1 MAEDTKPAGTP
12 TTTTTTPTTGGTKPA
27 DGTGTNTG
35 ETKPTEG
42 VKEGESKPSS
52 EPQIK
57 EAKLDFMSHQCG
69 VLVVM
74 KGGHMVDNSAWQ
86 KVEQLNVECETAG
99 QGDPYGDCT
108 SPGNYANMGSC
119 EIGGGVRIEKVTQKY
134 KISDTIPGT
143 IWTFADYMGTTTKAY
158 GKTNERFN
166 AMMADEEKRTRFV
179 QQAQYLKQVLALV
192 GVGEK
197 DITILST
204 IRDTGSAAHP
214 YGLTVDFTVNDTK
227 RNHEV
232 AKKLYTMQRQG
243 KLCANQIIWEM
254 KAPSPKA
261 VSKSST
267 EDNLNTSNAPGSQ
280 PVPTACNPSAGSTD
294 SSTSSDSSSTDSST
308 STDSGSTNTETKPTE
323 TKPAINCSK
332 ALQNPPPPV
341 VYIGSYIAKELMRVK
356 GSKANP
362 QTHKKQLYQYLAAN
376 TIAAM
381 KSLVNGGTFKDKI
394 VVLDPMT
401 IHAVTA
407 NMTTAQYQATMRE
420 MINTLTKTKKAA
432 RVILMGGPRKAWP
445 GNSKYQDMLTAVGTV
460 VNSGIS
466 NKDRVMFAG
475 NKTVKEYEAI
485 KAKVGKE
492 PNPVTEGLYA
502 GYFTSGDWYTYGI
515 KPDAYQWQ
523 KSECNFKVK

>member
-1 MAEDTKPAGTP
+1 MTEETKPTKPTTPTETKPAGTKP
-12 TTTTTTPTTGGTKPA
+12 ATGTGDKPAEGGDKPA
-27 DGTGTNTG
+27 DSG
-35 ETKPTEG
+35 
-42 VKEGESKPSS
+42 S
-52 EPQIK
+52 QIK
-57 EAKLDFMSHQCG
+57 DASLEFMSHQCG
-69 VLVVM
+69 VLVIM
-74 KGGHMVDNSAWQ
+74 KGGHMVDNAPWQ

-108 SPGNYANMGSC
+108 SPGNYASMGSC
-119 EIGGGVRIEKVTQKY
+119 EIGGGVKIAKVTQKY

-143 IWTFADYMGTTTKAY
+143 SWTFADYMGTTTKAY

-232 AKKLYTMQRQG
+232 VKKLYTMQRQG

-254 KAPSPKA
+254 KAPNPKA

-280 PVPTACNPSAGSTD
+280 PVPTACNPSAD
-294 SSTSSDSSSTDSST
+294 SSDSSSSTDTGSSSDSST
-308 STDSGSTNTETKPTE
+308 STDSGPTNTETKPTETKPTE

-356 GSKANP
+356 GSNANP
-362 QTHKKQLYQYLAAN
+362 QTHKKQLHQYLAAN

-394 VVLDPMT
+394 VVLDPMA

-432 RVILMGGPRKAWP
+432 RVVLMGGPRKAWP